1 MHTLLTLAVFTC
13 SAMLAGTADDRPT
26 LAGVIQDDKGKPV
39 AGASVFISAA
49 GPRQGVGV
57 L

>member
-1 MHTLLTLAVFTC
+1 MHTLLTLAAFTC
-13 SAMLAGTADDRPT
+13 SALPAGTAEDRPT
-26 LAGVIQDDKGKPV
+26 LVGVVHDDKGKPV
-39 AGASVFISAA
+39 AGAGVFIRAA

>member
-13 SAMLAGTADDRPT
+13 SALPTGAADDRPT
-26 LAGVIQDDKGKPV
+26 LAGVIQDDKGTPV
-39 AGASVFISAA
+39 AGASVFIRTA